1 MSDPNKADTRRGW
14 GVGTGFA
21 PNLSVSSPDTNLVSK
36 HTAIMS
42 PRKQWCNSHRVNKWS
57 CMESHRSFWCNSL
70 SARGES
76 CLGCFRQGG
85 FLCLG
90 RLGVFHL
97 CPTLFL
103 GWKCAEKIFQR
114 GLLNLSLCSQSGQIF
129 LWYWQETL
137 RIYSLSVQEITSN
150 VGNGRSRVTSKLCT
164 LTTRLKS
171 SVWYNNCVSLKSL
184 AVASWVLKPI
194 N

>member
-1 MSDPNKADTRRGW
+1 MSDPNKADTRG

-42 PRKQWCNSHRVNKWS
+42 PHKQWCNSQRVNKWS

-70 SARGES
+70 SAQGES
-76 CLGCFRQGG
+76 CLGCFHQGG
-85 FLCLG
+85 FLCLA

-103 GWKCAEKIFQR
+103 GKCAEKIFQQ
-114 GLLNLSLCSQSGQIF
+114 GLLNLSLLTIRAGFFYDIDKELWGRNNIKCS
-129 LWYWQETL
+129 E
-137 RIYSLSVQEITSN
+137 R
-150 VGNGRSRVTSKLCT
+150 RSRVTSKLCT
-164 LTTRLKS
+164 LTRLKS
-171 SVWYNNCVSLKSL
+171 SVWYNNCQFK
-184 AVASWVLKPI
+184 KPSSCLLSFKTNKLIIWYI
-194 N
+194 NI

>member
-1 MSDPNKADTRRGW
+1 MSTRQSLPHKEGWHLLFSGIERKWVVKLRANSSQWCGLHSAVMSDPNKANTRRGW
-14 GVGTGFA
+14 RMQGVGTGFA

-42 PRKQWCNSHRVNKWS
+42 PHKQWCNSQRVNKWS

-76 CLGCFRQGG
+76 CLGCFCQGG

-114 GLLNLSLCSQSGQIF
+114 GLLNLSLLTIVADF
-129 LWYWQETL
+129 FYDIDKKLWGF
-137 RIYSLSVQEITSN
+137 IPSMC
-150 VGNGRSRVTSKLCT
+150 K
-164 LTTRLKS
+164 K
-171 SVWYNNCVSLKSL
+171 
-184 AVASWVLKPI
+184 
-194 N
+194 